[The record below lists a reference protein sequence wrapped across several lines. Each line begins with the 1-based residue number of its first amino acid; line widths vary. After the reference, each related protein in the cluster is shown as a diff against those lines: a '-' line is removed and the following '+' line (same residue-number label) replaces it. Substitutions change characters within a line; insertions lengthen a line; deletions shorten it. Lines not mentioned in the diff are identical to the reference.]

1 MNIDIK
7 ILKEILANQ
16 NTATHKQRY
25 IPQEVCTRCKYIWD
39 LSQKCKVVSKYKYQS
54 MYYIILIEQETKI
67 TWSSQKMQKKIFDKT
82 QHPLMLKMPDKW
94 RNIIVMFFDLFFLCF
109 STLLTR
115 SRLLGISSKALHIVV
130 SMYLLIYHWLTLKA
144 LHPRVLPFRP
154 HGFLRQLSPCPTV
167 PSPPRTCTY
176 AVGDRSNLALR
187 FKN

>member
-94 RNIIVMFFDLFFLCF
+94 RNIIVMFFDFFFYAFQPSSHVPDSWVFQAKPFILWRPCICSFITDSHSKRCTQGSCPSAHMASSGSCPHVRLFPHL
-109 STLLTR
+109 
-115 SRLLGISSKALHIVV
+115 
-130 SMYLLIYHWLTLKA
+130 
-144 LHPRVLPFRP
+144 PRHAHMLWVTAPI
-154 HGFLRQLSPCPTV
+154 
-167 PSPPRTCTY
+167 
-176 AVGDRSNLALR
+176 
-187 FKN
+187 

>member
-67 TWSSQKMQKKIFDKT
+67 T
-82 QHPLMLKMPDKW
+82 
-94 RNIIVMFFDLFFLCF
+94 
-109 STLLTR
+109 
-115 SRLLGISSKALHIVV
+115 
-130 SMYLLIYHWLTLKA
+130 
-144 LHPRVLPFRP
+144 
-154 HGFLRQLSPCPTV
+154 
-167 PSPPRTCTY
+167 
-176 AVGDRSNLALR
+176 
-187 FKN
+187 